1 MAETPQDRQPA
12 DRGLRGVHNLIE
24 SITPWLSEVGSWIFG
39 GLIAVNLWVISSLI
53 AVGPVDRAV
62 LIAITA
68 LACALAMNVAGIV
81 LLRLSKDVRDI
92 ALDELTLRAFQDAG
106 FNDLEAHFPPPLERE
121 SRRKKQSNV
130 TLLYA
135 LTIAAV
141 SIALTTIGLI
151 GAFWHMA
158 WWIAVVFVVAVV
170 ASIALVA
177 VAFAQ
182 TS

>member
-1 MAETPQDRQPA
+1 MAETPDGSQPT
-12 DRGLRGVHNLIE
+12 DRGLLGFHNLIE

-39 GLIAVNLWVISSLI
+39 GLIAVNLWVISALI
-53 AVGPVDRAV
+53 AVGPVDHAV

-68 LACALAMNVAGIV
+68 LACALAVNVAGIV

-106 FNDLEAHFPPPLERE
+106 FNDVEAHFPPPPERE

-135 LTIAAV
+135 LAIAAI
-141 SIALTTIGLI
+141 SIALTMVGLI
-151 GAFWHMA
+151 GVFWHMA
-158 WWIAVVFVVAVV
+158 WWVAVTFILAVVLSAV
-170 ASIALVA
+170 LVA
-177 VAFAQ
+177 VALAQ
-182 TS
+182 T